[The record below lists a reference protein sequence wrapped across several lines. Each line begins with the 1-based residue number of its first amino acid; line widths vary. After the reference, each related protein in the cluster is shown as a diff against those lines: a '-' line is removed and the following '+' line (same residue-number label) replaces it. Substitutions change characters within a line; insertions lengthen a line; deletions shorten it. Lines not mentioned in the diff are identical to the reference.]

1 MKYTMGIKSN
11 YTKFLRQIAG
21 DDIFEPTH
29 ISHFAFERVAID
41 TTLYLYKFKAAMG
54 VQWISGFLNLIKCL
68 RKNIVHPVFIFD
80 GKAPIQK
87 QEEQQS
93 RKDNMKKLENSILQ
107 LEDDIITYNETGVI
121 SEKIM
126 KLSTSGEE
134 FNISEVEE
142 RMLKK
147 HDQVIHVTPEDFV
160 KLKQLFDIMEI
171 PYYTAPSEAEKMCSK
186 LCIDGK
192 VAAALSDDTDVIAYK
207 CPKTICKINTSSG
220 GCFVVNHVTLVEKL
234 KLNKQQFLDHCI
246 MCGTDYNKNIQ
257 GVGSMTA
264 YKHIISYGNIEGVS
278 INTNLDVTILDHLT
292 VRKLFTEFEEYNLD
306 SIPFCGSPDDKLL
319 ERFFHENDISIDLC
333 YYLSGLENTHI
344 ILE

>member
-1 MKYTMGIKSN
+1 MGIKSN
-11 YTKFLRQIAG
+11 YTKCLRQIAG
-21 DDIFEPTH
+21 DDIFEATH

-54 VQWISGFLNLIKCL
+54 EQWISGFLNLIRCL
-68 RKNIVHPVFIFD
+68 RTNIVHPVFIFD
-80 GKAPIQK
+80 GKPPIQK
-87 QEEQQS
+87 QEEQQC
-93 RKDNMKKLENSILQ
+93 RKDNMKKLENNILQ
-107 LEDDIITYNETGVI
+107 LENDIIAYNETGVI

-126 KLSTSGEE
+126 KLSTPGKE
-134 FNISEVEE
+134 FNISDIKDK
-142 RMLKK
+142 MLKK
-147 HDQVIHVTPEDFV
+147 HDQIIHVTPKDFIT
-160 KLKQLFDIMEI
+160 LKQLFDIMAI

-192 VAAALSDDTDVIAYK
+192 VAAALSDDTDVIAYT

-220 GCFVVNHVTLVEKL
+220 GCFVVTHCTLLEKL

-246 MCGTDYNKNIQ
+246 MCGTDYNKNMQ
-257 GVGSMTA
+257 GVGSLTA
-264 YKHIISYGNIEGVS
+264 YKHIISYGSIEGVS
-278 INTNLDVTILDHLT
+278 LNTNLDVTILDHLT

-306 SIPFCGSPDDKLL
+306 SIPFCGSPDEKLL
-319 ERFFHENDISIDLC
+319 ERFFHENNISSNLS